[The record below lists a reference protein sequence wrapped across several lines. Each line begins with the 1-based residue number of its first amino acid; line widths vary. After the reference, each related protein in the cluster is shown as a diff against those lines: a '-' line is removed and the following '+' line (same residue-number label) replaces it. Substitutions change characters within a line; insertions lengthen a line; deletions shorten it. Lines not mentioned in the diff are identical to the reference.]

1 MTARKAFEALLRVS
15 LLQPT
20 SPKFNQ
26 FAEEVRKIAKQ
37 KYEYTFYEGEEVR
50 DLQLLTW
57 NYKLMYMRMK
67 IFMCAENR

>member
-26 FAEEVRKIAKQ
+26 FAEEVRRIARQ
-37 KYEYTFYEGEEVR
+37 KYDYTFYEGEEVR
-50 DLQLLTW
+50 LVTFDI
-57 NYKLMYMRMK
+57 KL
-67 IFMCAENR
+67 